1 MRKLLLCFI
10 YLFALLPFVTMAE
23 ERQALTLHL
32 TNQSKVQLVLPEQ
45 NPYIVVE
52 NGLLIV
58 EFRKNANDTDWQSL
72 EYSREQIVNL
82 DFEVVDYD
90 GVEEVVGQDNIVRFD
105 LTRKSVVRVS
115 GLQDK
120 DRLQVVSLDGKAI
133 QVPVSRQ
140 DGEAIVD
147 LSGQSSGCYVV
158 SVNRGF
164 TFKLMKK

>member
-1 MRKLLLCFI
+1 MRTSLLCFI

-45 NPYIVVE
+45 NPSVIVE
-52 NGLLIV
+52 NGILKVLFHEKV
-58 EFRKNANDTDWQSL
+58 HDTDWQIL
-72 EYSREQIVNL
+72 EYSREQIDNL
-82 DFEVVDYD
+82 AFEMVDYD
-90 GVEEVVGQDNIVRFD
+90 GVEEIVGQDNTVRFD

-120 DRLQVVSLDGKAI
+120 DRLQVVSLDGKAVL
-133 QVPVSRQ
+133 VPVSRQ

-147 LSGQSSGCYVV
+147 LSGQPSGCYVV
-158 SVNRGF
+158 SVNRVF